1 MSIQAPRRFW
11 KQATV
16 TEADGGF
23 GIALDGRPVK
33 APSRTALRVSSRALA
48 EAVAAEWN
56 AQGETIRPDSMPLTQ
71 LANTLQ
77 DRTGPLRTELLD
89 ELFGYVDGDVLCYR
103 AAEPPAL
110 VARQAEVWEPLLD
123 WAAERVGARP
133 AITEGLMP
141 LCQSP
146 EVHAGVRRVVAE
158 LDDVALTTFHVTA
171 PILSSLLLALAL
183 VEGRL
188 SAAEAFEVAFLDE
201 LFQAAQWGDD
211 REAVQRRQRLK
222 AEVEDARRFLDLAR
236 QV

>member
-1 MSIQAPRRFW
+1 MID
-11 KQATV
+11 
-16 TEADGGF
+16 ADGGF

-33 APSRTALRVSSRALA
+33 APSRTTLRVSSRALA
-48 EAVAAEWN
+48 EAIAAEWN

-77 DRTGPLRTELLD
+77 DRTGPLRAELLD
-89 ELFGYVDGDVLCYR
+89 ELFGYVDADVLCYR

-123 WAAERVGARP
+123 WAAERVGVRP
-133 AITEGLMP
+133 AVTEGLMP

-158 LDDVALTTFHVTA
+158 LDDVALTIFHVTA

-183 VEGRL
+183 VEDRL
-188 SAAEAFEVAFLDE
+188 TAAEAFEVAFLDE
-201 LFQAAQWGDD
+201 LHQAAQWGDD

-236 QV
+236 QA